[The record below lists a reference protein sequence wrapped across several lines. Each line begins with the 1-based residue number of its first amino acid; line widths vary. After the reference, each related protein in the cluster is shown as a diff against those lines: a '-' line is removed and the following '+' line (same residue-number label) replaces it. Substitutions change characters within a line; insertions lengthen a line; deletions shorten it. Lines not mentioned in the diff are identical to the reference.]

1 MGTALRLMST
11 EECEMPVDVQ
21 VPKLGL
27 TMREGTVSRWV
38 ADDGAEV
45 GVGDVLYLLTTD
57 KVETEIT
64 AEAGGTLH
72 HAVAEGTTLEPGG
85 TAGWLLGEGEEPP
98 AGSKGGAGGAS
109 RVPSGEAAPAQHEPE
124 SSSGNGTTS
133 SAQSA
138 GNSVRSGDE
147 GRLLASPNAKRV
159 AAELGVALRGVKGTG
174 PGGRITS
181 EDVEAAAAAPSRAS
195 DQGAA
200 GRSAANQAAAVG
212 TSDAVDGGGRGVLA
226 SPVAVRLAE
235 RLGID
240 LVALAGT
247 GPGGRITLDDVTSA
261 AGAGDLGGSATAEAR
276 AGQPAGSVHRAGD
289 EIPLRGMRGVIAERM
304 HQSLQEMAQLTMG
317 RDVRMDRAVALRA
330 QLGEEWGATGP
341 VPGYTDLVVKAVA
354 VALTRHPLLNATVA
368 DGAVRLLHEV
378 HVGLAVALD
387 DGLVV
392 PVVRNADLL
401 PLDAVAAETARL
413 ATAARSGGLGLDEM
427 QGGTFSVTALG
438 SGGIDFFTPV
448 VNPPNVAIL
457 GVGRI
462 RDGVAWDGDVA
473 VRTKLMTLSLT
484 IDHRAVDGTPGA
496 AFLATVAELL
506 ESPLR
511 LLATT

>member
-1 MGTALRLMST
+1 
-11 EECEMPVDVQ
+11 MPVDVQ

-64 AEAGGTLH
+64 AEAGGTLR
-72 HAVAEGTTLEPGG
+72 HAVPEGTTLEPGG
-85 TAGWLLGEGEEPP
+85 TAGWLLGQGEEAP
-98 AGSKGGAGGAS
+98 AGDGGGAGGA
-109 RVPSGEAAPAQHEPE
+109 PTATSGQAAPAQAATAQEKSE
-124 SSSGNGTTS
+124 ASSGNGAAP
-133 SAQSA
+133 SAQTA
-138 GNSVRSGDE
+138 GDSVGGG

-159 AAELGVALRGVKGTG
+159 AAELGVALRAVTGTG

-181 EDVEAAAAAPSRAS
+181 EDVEAAATASSPTSHQAAADPNTADQAVA

-200 GRSAANQAAAVG
+200 VRSVAG
-212 TSDAVDGGGRGVLA
+212 GGGGRGVLA

-235 RLGID
+235 RLDID
-240 LVALAGT
+240 LAAVAGT
-247 GPGGRITLDDVTSA
+247 GPGGRITLDDVTGA
-261 AGAGDLGGSATAEAR
+261 AGSGRPSTEAAGVA
-276 AGQPAGSVHRAGD
+276 AGQPAGSAYRAGD
-289 EIPLRGMRGVIAERM
+289 EIPLQGMRGVIAERM

-330 QLGEEWGATGP
+330 QLGEEWGAAGP

-413 ATAARSGGLGLDEM
+413 ATAARSGGLGLHEM

-462 RDGVAWDGDVA
+462 RDGVVWDGDVA

-484 IDHRAVDGTPGA
+484 IDHRAVDGAPGA